1 MSNYGYLN
9 KIKKAFSII
18 KILLRVEK
26 CFRVDGCYV
35 LLKYCS
41 VYLADVNK
49 MQPDRQKLR
58 KTKIKNPAYMILS
71 ENGNHLE
78 LRYATYFQL
87 SSRCLEMC

>member
-1 MSNYGYLN
+1 M
-9 KIKKAFSII
+9 

-35 LLKYCS
+35 LLKHCS